1 MFLLNLLHESARPQ
15 AHKKGPHQMKTNIIE
30 TSGSCRLEIR
40 QSERDSF
47 TDYFIT
53 ATVERAMPAVAAA
66 DELFSQVASA
76 LILKRIQPFQEKVYG
91 LSGVRAAVLKRRDTI
106 YRQRGLDRTMPVTW
120 IQGTPLQGCDFV
132 GLQIWGTSP
141 RDGEACVKTVENP
154 VTGRGRLWTGRGFRM
169 LNLPGISGQPGADRV
184 VQATQMFTNMG
195 LGLKAHG
202 MKFTN
207 ILRTWIYVARLLDW
221 YKELNSVRTTIYRQA
236 GLGLEGG
243 PVFPASTGI
252 MGQSAE
258 EECILDVLALDAD
271 DSAAAR
277 AIPISRSPRQDS
289 SFNYGSSFSRGM
301 TLEIEGRRTV
311 FISGTASINTAGAS
325 THIGDA
331 EGQSLDT
338 LMSIAAILEEQG
350 GGLQNIASAT
360 LFCKNREAWEAWERV
375 TKLLGV
381 PALPKVSVLADVCR
395 HDLLVEMEA
404 VAVI

>member
-1 MFLLNLLHESARPQ
+1 MFLLNLLHESERPQ

-47 TDYFIT
+47 TEYFIT
-53 ATVERAMPAVAAA
+53 ATVERAMPTVAAA

-91 LSGVRAAVLKRRDTI
+91 LSGVRAAALKRRDTI

-132 GLQIWGTSP
+132 GLQIWGISP